1 MMGVTSLP
9 LSEKFL
15 VYRWV
20 YVWKVI
26 MRIVNSHN
34 GYYVKTLRYW
44 LHANATPLCLASI
57 ALTHWQWHVGS
68 KRAQHCR
75 NRLEI
80 SNLR

>member
-44 LHANATPLCLASI
+44 LHANATPLCPGIDCFNALAM
-57 ALTHWQWHVGS
+57 ACWQ
-68 KRAQHCR
+68 
-75 NRLEI
+75 
-80 SNLR
+80 